1 MSIRGRQLSIAN
13 VGSAS
18 AVAATILVAAACA
31 KLPVAGSAPKPTRA
45 VAAAAAIRGVESTI
59 RGALARSDTAALVA
73 VLDSGVIFAY
83 RQGASRGRPS
93 VAAAMIGGRLG
104 QGDYRT
110 LVTFDEPERC
120 ERGATLGG
128 MYGVTRRQADGDVGV
143 ENGAFAIRLVVAD
156 TVSRVAEVVFD
167 RSVNAA
173 RHRLTRSCRE
183 LRTVRLES
191 SRLRVALLPLS
202 ASRWNANQTLESEL
216 AQRGWTRG
224 AADGPTNDQ
233 FGRPHTRSDGAPSM
247 LSTLSVSLV
256 RSLSLELTTQLQP
269 NTGTLTTYNPAAAS
283 LLTEHYRARPVSMTL
298 SAGWR
303 FLRVGAG
310 PVLVSSQWTE
320 QYEHLL
326 LDSTTDPPSYRN
338 DFAGRVDS
346 AWSRRS
352 IGATINATTV
362 LPIAGRVF
370 ATTMAAARLGTRA
383 ALPGVPT
390 HERWL
395 ANLDGSYMAAGF
407 GYAW

>member
-1 MSIRGRQLSIAN
+1 MSITN

-18 AVAATILVAAACA
+18 AVVATILVAAGCA
-31 KLPVAGSAPKPTRA
+31 RLPVAASVPEPAS
-45 VAAAAAIRGVESTI
+45 AAAVEATI
-59 RGALARSDTAALVA
+59 RGAEATIRSALARSDTAALIA
-73 VLDSGVIFAY
+73 LLDAGVSFAY
-83 RQGASRGRPS
+83 REGTSRGRQA

-110 LVTFDEPERC
+110 LLTFDEPERC
-120 ERGATLGG
+120 EHGATLGG
-128 MYGVTRRQADGDVGV
+128 VYAVTRRQGDGDAGV
-143 ENGAFAIRLVVAD
+143 ENGAFAIRLVVSD
-156 TVSRVAEVVFD
+156 TMSRVAEVVFD
-167 RSVNAA
+167 RSANVA
-173 RHRLTRSCRE
+173 RHRLTRPCRE

-202 ASRWNANQTLESEL
+202 ASRWNVNQTLESEL

-224 AADGPTNDQ
+224 AADRPTNDQ

-247 LSTLSVSLV
+247 LSTLSVSLI

-283 LLTEHYRARPVSMTL
+283 LLTQHYRARPVSLTL
-298 SAGWR
+298 SGRWR

-310 PVLVSSQWTE
+310 PVLVASRWTE

-338 DFAGRVDS
+338 DFALQADS
-346 AWSRRS
+346 AWSRHS
-352 IGATINATTV
+352 IGATINAAAA

-390 HERWL
+390 HDRWL
-395 ANLDGSYMAAGF
+395 ANLDGSYVAAGL